1 MQLFANL
8 SSTLLLIT
16 AILAG
21 SFLGWALPDT
31 GTTLSRWVDPTIRVL
46 VALLLFEVRF
56 DLLKQAALH
65 WRFLSIAWVANFVI
79 IPPLGFV
86 IASLFLSG
94 QPLFLTG
101 LVIYFMAPCTDWFLG
116 FTRLAKGNTALG
128 AILLPTNMATQLL
141 LYPVYLS
148 VFLGA
153 NGGVEASTLT
163 NTLWKWFLIPAV
175 IGLVTHITLSCILP
189 KRSFATLLRTA
200 GKMIPFVIAAL
211 VFFIFS
217 ANITVILEHI
227 PVFVWI
233 LCAVFLFFVVTYLL
247 GEKLSKLFELDYPER
262 ALLTMTTAARNAPLM
277 LGITAAVMPNQP
289 LIYAA
294 LIIGMLVEFPHLTV
308 LKHLMLR
315 THIPP
320 ASPISET
327 TS

>member
-1 MQLFANL
+1 
-8 SSTLLLIT
+8 
-16 AILAG
+16 
-21 SFLGWALPDT
+21 
-31 GTTLSRWVDPTIRVL
+31 
-46 VALLLFEVRF
+46 VRF
-56 DLLKQAALH
+56 GLLKQAALH
-65 WRFLSIAWVANFVI
+65 WRLLSIAWVANFLI
-79 IPPLGFV
+79 IPPLGFA
-86 IASLFLSG
+86 IASLFLTG
-94 QPLFLTG
+94 QPPFLTG

-128 AILLPTNMATQLL
+128 AILLPINMVTQLL

-163 NTLWKWFLIPAV
+163 NTLWQWFLIPAV
-175 IGLVTHITLSCILP
+175 IALVTHITLRRILNEL
-189 KRSFATLLRTA
+189 SFETLLCTA

-217 ANITVILEHI
+217 ANITIILEHI

-233 LCAVFLFFVVTYLL
+233 LCAVFLFFVVTYFL
-247 GEKLSKLFELDYPER
+247 GEGLSKLFKLDYPER

-289 LIYAA
+289 LIYEA
-294 LIIGMLVEFPHLTV
+294 LIIGMLAEFPHLTV

-315 THIPP
+315 TERRFSATPVP
-320 ASPISET
+320 EA